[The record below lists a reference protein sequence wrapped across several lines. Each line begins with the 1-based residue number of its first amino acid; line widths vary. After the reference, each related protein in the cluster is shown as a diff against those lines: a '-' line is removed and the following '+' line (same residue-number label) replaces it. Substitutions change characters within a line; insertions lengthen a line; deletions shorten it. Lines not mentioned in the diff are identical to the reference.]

1 MPTSK
6 QEKPSAEQEKHQRQE
21 HSAAIGQQVLHTLG
35 LPADFQRVQV
45 RPLWEDHYRVNVL
58 VGPDAASTRVA
69 HSYFLVVD
77 SAGKVLT
84 TTPTLRRHYTAKDD
98 RTC

>member
-1 MPTSK
+1 MTPSK
-6 QEKPSAEQEKHQRQE
+6 AEKQSAPQEKHERQE
-21 HSAAIGQQVLHTLG
+21 QSAALGQLVLHTLG
-35 LPADFQRVQV
+35 QPPDLQSVQV

-84 TTPTLRRHYTAKDD
+84 TTPTLRRHYGAKDD
-98 RTC
+98 RS

>member
-6 QEKPSAEQEKHQRQE
+6 VEKQSAEQVKLERQE
-21 HSAAIGQQVLHTLG
+21 RSTAIGQQVLHTLG
-35 LPADFQRVQV
+35 QPGDLQRVQV

-77 SAGKVLT
+77 STGKVLS
-84 TTPTLRRHYTAKDD
+84 TTPTLRRHYGAKDD
-98 RTC
+98 RP

>member
-1 MPTSK
+1 MPPSK
-6 QEKPSAEQEKHQRQE
+6 EEKQFAEQDKHERQKR
-21 HSAAIGQQVLHTLG
+21 SAAIGQQVLHTLG
-35 LPADFQRVQV
+35 QPGELQGVQV

-58 VGPDAASTRVA
+58 VGPDAASSRVA

-84 TTPTLRRHYTAKDD
+84 TTPTLRRHYGAKDD
-98 RTC
+98 RP